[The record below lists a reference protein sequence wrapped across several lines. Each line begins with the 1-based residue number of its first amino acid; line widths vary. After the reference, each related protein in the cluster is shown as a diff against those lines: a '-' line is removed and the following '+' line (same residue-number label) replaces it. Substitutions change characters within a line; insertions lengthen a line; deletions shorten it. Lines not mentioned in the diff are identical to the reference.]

1 MPFTKRTLAIN
12 IVLVALTVGIA
23 VPLGKY
29 LANLNENIK
38 SHALVGN
45 YEQFLVGRPYALTLY
60 GTSTCEYCEL
70 TRKYLAEAGVPYND
84 FRIDKRPELDLEFR
98 RLDQR
103 GVPVLLTKNRILTGY
118 HPMEIAELIKFS
130 GTP

>member
-29 LANLNENIK
+29 LANLNESFK
-38 SHALVGN
+38 SHTLVGN
-45 YEQFLVGRPYALTLY
+45 YEQLLAGKPYAITLY

-84 FRIDKRPELDLEFR
+84 LRIDKHPELDKEFG
-98 RLDQR
+98 RLGQT
-103 GVPVLLTKNRILTGY
+103 GVPVLLTRSKILAGY
-118 HPMEIAELIKFS
+118 YPTEIAELIKPS